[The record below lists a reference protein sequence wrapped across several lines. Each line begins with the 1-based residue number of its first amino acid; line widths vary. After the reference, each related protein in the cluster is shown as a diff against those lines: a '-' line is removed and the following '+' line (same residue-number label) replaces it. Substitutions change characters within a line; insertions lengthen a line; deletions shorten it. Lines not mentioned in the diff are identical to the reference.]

1 MNVTVRKALSSD
13 LYPVCKLLRESTLNS
28 NWIGVNVRKRMFA
41 DPWSGGED
49 YFGYV
54 MLDGDTVVG
63 FLGLLFTTQP
73 VNDPDQ
79 RFCELHSWY
88 VQADY
93 RKESLKLLLPAL
105 SMRKVTLLN
114 YTPTPDVYEISKKFG
129 FSDLET
135 ELLLMYPF
143 PNPLK
148 MRRRYRLHSDI
159 HTVSG
164 WLNER
169 DSQVFQDHCTLEC
182 RHLMIVDEQT
192 GESCYL
198 IVKRMTRRWF
208 EPIGRILY
216 IGNPALFARSLDS
229 WRLGLCLR
237 LRVQCLVCN
246 ALELAD
252 LRVSGVRR
260 LKREVPSLIK
270 PASGRVVNTA
280 IKPLYSLPLLI
291 GYKLH

>member
-1 MNVTVRKALSSD
+1 MTVTVRRALSSD
-13 LYPVCKLLRESTLNS
+13 MYPVCKLLRDSTLNS

-41 DPWSGGED
+41 DKWSGGED

-54 MLDGDTVVG
+54 MLDGEAVVG

-73 VNDPDQ
+73 CNGQQ

-88 VQADY
+88 VQSEY
-93 RKESLKLLLPAL
+93 RKESLKLLLPVL

-129 FSDLET
+129 FTDLET

-148 MRRRYRLHSDI
+148 VRRRYRLETDI
-159 HTVSG
+159 HRVGG
-164 WLNER
+164 WLNE
-169 DSQVFQDHCTLEC
+169 QETVVFQDHAGLEC
-182 RHLMIVDEQT
+182 WHLVIVDSQA

-208 EPIGRILY
+208 EPIGRVLY
-216 IGNPALFARSLDS
+216 IGNPELFARSLDS
-229 WRLGLCLR
+229 WRLPLCLSM
-237 LRVQCLVCN
+237 RVQCLVSN
-246 ALELAD
+246 AEELAEFS
-252 LRVSGVRR
+252 LSGVRVI
-260 LKREVPSLIK
+260 KREVPSLVK
-270 PASGRVVNTA
+270 PASGGSAPTR

>member
-13 LYPVCKLLRESTLNS
+13 MYPVCKLLRESTLNS

-41 DPWSGGED
+41 DIWSGGED

-54 MLDGDTVVG
+54 MLDGDVVVG

-73 VNDPDQ
+73 CNGQQ

-88 VQADY
+88 VQVEY
-93 RKESLKLLLPAL
+93 RKESLKLLLPVL

-129 FSDLET
+129 FIDLET
-135 ELLLMYPF
+135 ELVLMYPF

-148 MRRRYRLHSDI
+148 IRRRYRLETDI
-159 HTVSG
+159 HRVAG
-164 WLNER
+164 WLSEQESVVFR
-169 DSQVFQDHCTLEC
+169 DHAGVEC
-182 RHLMIVDEQT
+182 RHLMIVDSVT

-208 EPIGRILY
+208 EPIGRVLF
-216 IGNPALFARSLDS
+216 IGNPQLFARSLDS
-229 WRLGLCLR
+229 WRLSLCLQM
-237 LRVQCLVCN
+237 RVQCLVSN
-246 ALELAD
+246 AAELAGYP
-252 LRVSGVRR
+252 LSGVR
-260 LKREVPSLIK
+260 LIKREVPSLVK
-270 PASGRVVNTA
+270 PASGSLANA
-280 IKPLYSLPLLI
+280 PIKPLYSLPLLI